1 VNALPLVRIQDL
13 ENMSFSDWRA
23 KLEAGW
29 QGEYARLAGG
39 PFLHGRFLV
48 RAEDASMEPMIPKDA
63 LCEFHTP
70 SDEGL
75 ENKVVLAGLKTYAK
89 RTSNVV
95 MKRYQRFLFVS
106 SGAVGETTKIILASE
121 NKTYPSLELREGV
134 DTIEI
139 LGVFDR
145 IFYT

>member
-1 VNALPLVRIQDL
+1 
-13 ENMSFSDWRA
+13 M
-23 KLEAGW
+23 
-29 QGEYARLAGG
+29 
-39 PFLHGRFLV
+39 
-48 RAEDASMEPMIPKDA
+48 
-63 LCEFHTP
+63 
-70 SDEGL
+70 
-75 ENKVVLAGLKTYAK
+75 LAGLKTYAK

-95 MKRYQRFLFVS
+95 MKRYQRFLFGS

-134 DTIEI
+134 DTLEI